1 MSTPK
6 VAVVM
11 GSTSD
16 LDIMLEGVK
25 VLKSY
30 DIPYEVRIMSA
41 HRCPDIVAE
50 FAGEAAGRGIQLLIA
65 GAGAAAHLAGAL
77 AAHSA
82 LPVIGVPLVASSL
95 NGLDALLA
103 TVQMPGGVP
112 VATMGV
118 GKSGA
123 VNAAQIAARILALGD
138 EEVAA
143 KVTANRA
150 AQVDKVAK
158 QGEDLAR
165 RLEEEGLA

>member
-11 GSTSD
+11 GSASD
-16 LDIMLEGVK
+16 LDIMLEGVR
-25 VLKSY
+25 VLKGY
-30 DIPYEVRIMSA
+30 EIPYEVRIMSA
-41 HRCPDIVAE
+41 HRCPDVVAE
-50 FAGEAAGRGIQLLIA
+50 FATEAAGRGLQLLIA

-82 LPVIGVPLVASSL
+82 LPVIGVPLVASDL
-95 NGLDALLA
+95 AGLDALLA

-123 VNAAQIAARILALGD
+123 VNAAQLAARILALGD
-138 EEVAA
+138 PELAARVA
-143 KVTANRA
+143 ANRA
-150 AQVDKVAK
+150 AQVKKVTK
-158 QGEDLAR
+158 QGEDLAQ
-165 RLEEEGLA
+165 RLQEEGLA

>member
-11 GSTSD
+11 GSLSD
-16 LDIMLEGVK
+16 LDIMLECVR

-30 DIPYEVRIMSA
+30 DISFEVRVMSA
-41 HRCPDIVAE
+41 HRCPDVVAE
-50 FAGEAAGRGIQLLIA
+50 FAGQAAGRGLQVLIA

-82 LPVIGVPLVASSL
+82 LPIIGVPLVASAL
-95 NGLDALLA
+95 AGLDALLA

-123 VNAAQIAARILALGD
+123 VNAAQLAARILALGD
-138 EEVAA
+138 AELAGRLA
-143 KVTANRA
+143 ANRA
-150 AQVDKVAK
+150 AQVEKVGS
-158 QGEDLAR
+158 QGEELTR
-165 RLEEEGLA
+165 RLAEEGLD

>member
-1 MSTPK
+1 MTTPK

-16 LDIMLEGVK
+16 LDIMLEGVR
-25 VLKSY
+25 VLRSY

-41 HRCPDIVAE
+41 HRCPDIVAQ
-50 FAGEAAGRGIQLLIA
+50 FAGEAAGRGVQLLIA

-95 NGLDALLA
+95 AGLDALLA

-123 VNAAQIAARILALGD
+123 VNAAQLAARILALND
-138 EEVAA
+138 PELAERVA
-143 KVTANRA
+143 ANRA
-150 AQVDKVAK
+150 AQVEKVAK

-165 RLEEEGLA
+165 RLQEEGLA

>member
-16 LDIMLEGVK
+16 LDIMLEGVR
-25 VLKSY
+25 VLRSY

-41 HRCPDIVAE
+41 HRCPDIVAQ
-50 FAGEAAGRGIQLLIA
+50 FAGEAAGRGVQLLIA

-82 LPVIGVPLVASSL
+82 LPVIGVPLVASAL
-95 NGLDALLA
+95 AGLDALLA

-123 VNAAQIAARILALGD
+123 VNAAQLAARILALND
-138 EEVAA
+138 PELAERVA
-143 KVTANRA
+143 ANRA
-150 AQVDKVAK
+150 AQVEKVAK

-165 RLEEEGLA
+165 RLQEEGLA